1 MKAEAEPGLA
11 NARATYNEVEAML
24 ENFMQDIR
32 YGIRTLAKNPGF
44 TVVAVLT
51 LALGIGANT
60 AIFSVVQNV
69 LLRPLPYTQPE
80 NLVEIWNTYPPQV
93 PRAGLSPGDY
103 ADWRQQAKSFS
114 EMGAYADV
122 SYGFNLTGEGQARR
136 VLVGYASSSLFPML
150 GVRALAGRSFVPEE
164 DNAGSALVVLLS
176 HPLWEGRFSG
186 DLQVV
191 GHTVTLDDKRYTVVG
206 ILPAGFQFLRWAD
219 VWMPLGQFNDDL
231 TEHVHHAFVGIARL
245 KTGVIISQA
254 RAEINQLNQQ
264 SATAYPVEHKNFGV
278 LVQKLQDPSAEKLR
292 NTLLVL
298 FGAVGLVLLI
308 ACANIMNLLLVRNA
322 VREKEAAV
330 RTALGANH
338 WRLIRQLLTES
349 LLLSFLGGGL
359 GLLLAAGGL
368 KILNSFVP
376 ADLAVLRETGLN
388 GWVLGFTLAVCL
400 VAGLGCGL
408 LPAVRTL
415 NTNLAGTLK
424 QGSKGASAVGHHKT
438 HDLLVI
444 SEVAMALVPLIGA
457 GLLLRSFQHLLHVD
471 PGFQTEHILT
481 LEVQQP
487 SLTFAQYGQLSDE
500 EQTNLTRNQSLQFER
515 IAGQIRTLPGVKE
528 VGGIDDL
535 PLGTEWRQAL
545 RFVIEGQPP
554 LVAGARPLAQF
565 RTVSLSYFSTLQ
577 IPLRAG
583 RLFNPEDWR
592 LTNILINDT
601 MARRFWPGGDAL
613 GKRIDICSFDK
624 KPCWRSIVGIVGN
637 VHQFELE
644 GEPTFD
650 VYFSAGWTPYF
661 IIRTASDPTAVAA
674 AATDVIHRA
683 DRSLPVTHVMT
694 MDALLSDSLSP
705 RLFSAV
711 LIGVFAILALALAA
725 VGIYG
730 VMSYTVSQRRQEIG
744 IRMALGA
751 QPGNVQSMIL
761 GHSVKL
767 TLIGVG
773 LGLAG
778 AFALVRFLTSLL
790 FGVGA
795 YDAVTFIGVPVL
807 LAAVA
812 IAASYLPARRAVRVD
827 PIVALRYE

>member
-376 ADLAVLRETGLN
+376 ADLVVLRETGLN

-487 SLTFAQYGQLSDE
+487 SLTFAQYGQLSEE
-500 EQTNLTRNQSLQFER
+500 EQTNLTRNQSLQFEQ